1 MEQKIDKSAGSG
13 TKTFRPPKN
22 EALFY
27 VWYDRLKQMKSTKFF
42 AIQFSLRLNTDF
54 NM

>member
-1 MEQKIDKSAGSG
+1 MDQVCTIFSVSELNLFGLKNKKWSKKIDKSAGSG

-27 VWYDRLKQMKSTKFF
+27 V
-42 AIQFSLRLNTDF
+42 
-54 NM
+54 